1 MQNQQMQMA
10 MNANGG
16 PVNGTPIMAN
26 MSMPVPPPQRP
37 VMDPREQLNTYIY
50 DYFLRNNHNRL
61 ARAMVECD
69 MKMSTSPPQKPS
81 PSSKPNGIDAMD
93 DDSSSGLPLPLL
105 PKNQMADNSFL
116 LDWWVQFWDI
126 YQATKDRSGTPSKG
140 AQYITHTRVS
150 ILDDSTAS
158 RPRPPANP
166 PPPGPHPDAERA
178 AQPAH
183 DDEQPHERPV
193 PERRHDARQHPQR
206 RRPERPQA
214 RRSPEQPPVRLPRL
228 PACPAPR

>member
-16 PVNGTPIMAN
+16 PVNGTPVMAN
-26 MSMPVPPPQRP
+26 MNIPGQQQQQQQGQ
-37 VMDPREQLNTYIY
+37 MDPREQLNTYIY

-69 MKMSTSPPQKPS
+69 MKMSTQPAQKTSPGN
-81 PSSKPNGIDAMD
+81 KPNGIDSMD
-93 DDSSSGLPLPLL
+93 DDSINGLPNPLL

-126 YQATKDRSGTPSKG
+126 YQATKVRSGQPSKG
-140 AQYITHTRVS
+140 AQYIQHTRVS
-150 ILDDSTAS
+150 SFGRCRQQHANRAS
-158 RPRPPANP
+158 AY
-166 PPPGPHPDAERA
+166 HTDAERA

-183 DDEQPHERPV
+183 DDEQSHERPV
-193 PERRHDARQHPQR
+193 SERRGHDARQH
-206 RRPERPQA
+206 A
-214 RRSPEQPPVRLPRL
+214 
-228 PACPAPR
+228 